1 MNIQVVWSNSGLKNW
16 IEWYE
21 LSNILPA
28 LHALLFFFEISSRL
42 KASIVSID
50 NYYNKLNREGV
61 ANTTGY
67 CWLISQLARV
77 GSFDEGWIVVFVK
90 SCRVCEE
97 GCLAWFCS
105 SEYDVWFIDSLW
117 ASLVLLVAW
126 YSFWIIEALL
136 CE

>member
-1 MNIQVVWSNSGLKNW
+1 MNLPVVWSNSGLKNW

-28 LHALLFFFEISSRL
+28 LHALLFFFEISNRL
-42 KASIVSID
+42 KASIVSIE

-67 CWLISQLARV
+67 CWFISQLARV
-77 GSFDEGWIVVFVK
+77 GSFDVGWIVVFVR
-90 SCRVCEE
+90 SRRVWEE
-97 GCLAWFCS
+97 GCLVWFWS

-126 YSFWIIEALL
+126 YSFWMIEALF